1 MDQAKTDSSIH
12 SLEDLRVRLARKY
25 PHRDAFFTA
34 LLFGMCTKKPPSKLA
49 SGVDLKNG
57 IYNPQI
63 LNRKDSCHGFVF
75 CLLETLCKCVGVA
88 LR

>member
-1 MDQAKTDSSIH
+1 MDQAKTESSIH
-12 SLEDLRVRLARKY
+12 SLENLAVGLARTY
-25 PHRDAFFTA
+25 PHGEAFFSA
-34 LLFGMCTKKPPSKLA
+34 SFWDVHTKTTSKLT

-57 IYNPQI
+57 IFNPWI